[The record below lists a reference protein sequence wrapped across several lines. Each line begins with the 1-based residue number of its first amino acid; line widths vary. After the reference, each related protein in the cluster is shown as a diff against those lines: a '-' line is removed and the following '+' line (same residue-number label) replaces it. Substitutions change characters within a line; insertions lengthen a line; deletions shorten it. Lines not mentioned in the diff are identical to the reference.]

1 MMAIGSIMTYCMNL
15 ILAAFST
22 TAAAVFGVYFK
33 LQSFFFMPVFGLNNG
48 LIPILAYNLG
58 ARKKQ
63 RINEALK
70 FAISLAICIMLCG
83 TLAFEL
89 MPEILLRL
97 FNASDDMLM
106 IGIPAL
112 RIIAI
117 HFPLAACGIVMGS
130 IFQAFS
136 QSFYSL
142 IVSLG
147 RQLVVLIPVA
157 WLLSLSGSVHNV
169 WWCFFIAELVSLML
183 SICFFRKVYRKK
195 VAPL

>member
-1 MMAIGSIMTYCMNL
+1 
-15 ILAAFST
+15 
-22 TAAAVFGVYFK
+22 
-33 LQSFFFMPVFGLNNG
+33 MPVFGLNNG

-89 MPEILLRL
+89 MPEVLLRL